1 MHFPGDDELDS
12 FRTIPDFAVAVSD
25 APDRHLEFRSASRG
39 RLAHFPAWEHADRD
53 LRHFTASD
61 VPIGSIDDP
70 FDDADDGWRIAIFEH
85 RGFVY
90 VLEGDSANADDFPRY
105 FRVPGERYLQ
115 AWAALIDTYNPIKPL
130 DDTTS

>member
-12 FRTIPDFAVAVSD
+12 FRTVPDFVVAVSD
-25 APDRHLEFRSASRG
+25 TPDRHIEFRSASRG
-39 RLAHFPAWEHADRD
+39 ALAGFPAWEHADRD

-70 FDDADDGWRIAIFEH
+70 FDDADPGWRIAIFEH

-90 VLEGDSANADDFPRY
+90 VLEGDDAAAGDFQRY
-105 FRVPGERYLQ
+105 FRVPSERYLQ

-130 DDTTS
+130 DSQ

>member
-12 FRTIPDFAVAVSD
+12 FRTIADFVVAVSD
-25 APDRHLEFRSASRG
+25 TPDRHIEFRSAARG
-39 RLAHFPAWEHADRD
+39 ALASFPAWEHADRD

-70 FDDADDGWRIAIFEH
+70 FGDADVGWRIAIFEH

-90 VLEGDSANADDFPRY
+90 VLESSDPGSDEFARY
-105 FRVPGERYLQ
+105 FRVPSDRYVQ

-130 DDTTS
+130 DGPTS